1 MAEGWGL
8 VGFVDVIL
16 TGSSCD
22 FKQENT
28 LLTPID
34 GIHITK
40 VWTVNEQRHRVSGVG
55 SLVFAGLYVQHSSS
69 RCSMHYL
76 DLRCQYVIRDLV

>member
-55 SLVFAGLYVQHSSS
+55 SLVFAGLYV
-69 RCSMHYL
+69 CSTQQLQMFDAL
-76 DLRCQYVIRDLV
+76 LGSTLSIRN